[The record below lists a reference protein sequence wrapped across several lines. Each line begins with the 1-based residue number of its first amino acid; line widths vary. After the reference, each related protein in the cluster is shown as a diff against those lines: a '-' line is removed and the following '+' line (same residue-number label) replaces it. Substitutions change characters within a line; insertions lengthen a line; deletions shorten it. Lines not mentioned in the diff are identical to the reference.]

1 MRLPAEAGRR
11 GKTEAM
17 SPEVDARPIRVLII
31 DDHRLFAQALAAVL
45 DQDEALRVVS
55 VASTLSEGLEAVRA
69 SNVDVVLLDYRLPDA
84 EGVLG
89 VSAIRELAPLASV
102 VMVTAVEDE
111 QVLLAAVEAGCAG
124 FVTKT
129 ADLSEVRLAVKRAAA
144 GEASIT
150 PALLGRLLNR
160 LSRQGTGVGNDLT
173 PREREVLQAIG
184 AGLSNS
190 EIADRLYLSV
200 NTVRNHVQSVL
211 VKLDA
216 HSKLEAAAI
225 AAREGLLDRR

>member
-1 MRLPAEAGRR
+1 MPADAPVEAR
-11 GKTEAM
+11 T
-17 SPEVDARPIRVLII
+17 IRVLII

-45 DQDEALRVVS
+45 DADPELEVVA
-55 VASTLSEGLEAVRA
+55 VTATLAEGLQAVRA
-69 SNVDVVLLDYRLPDA
+69 SSIDVVLLDYRLPDA
-84 EGVLG
+84 NGVVG
-89 VSAIRELAPLASV
+89 VSAIRDIAPLAAV

-129 ADLSEVRLAVKRAAA
+129 ADLSEVRLAVQRAAA

-160 LSRQGTGVGNDLT
+160 LSRQGTGVGTDLT

-184 AGLSNS
+184 EGLSNG
-190 EIADRLYLSV
+190 EIAERLFLSV
-200 NTVRNHVQSVL
+200 NTIRNHVQSVL
-211 VKLDA
+211 MKLDA

-225 AAREGLLDRR
+225 AAREGLLERR